1 MDKIKEIIGTKKF
14 DDINI
19 LINTDDNLP
28 GDITLQNVILITCIL
43 KDDDKFP
50 LQLRRSIVWRIIREI
65 TCHEKIY

>member
-14 DDINI
+14 DDTNI
-19 LINTDDNLP
+19 LTNTDDNIP
-28 GDITLQNVILITCIL
+28 GDITLKNVILITCIL

>member
-28 GDITLQNVILITCIL
+28 GDITLKNVILITCIL

-50 LQLRRSIVWRIIREI
+50 LQLRRSIVWRIIMEI

>member
-28 GDITLQNVILITCIL
+28 GDITLKNVILITCIL

-50 LQLRRSIVWRIIREI
+50 LQLRRSIVWRIIKEI

>member
-14 DDINI
+14 DDTNI
-19 LINTDDNLP
+19 LTNTDDNIP
-28 GDITLQNVILITCIL
+28 GDITLKNVILITCIL

-50 LQLRRSIVWRIIREI
+50 LQLRRSIVWRIIMEI

>member
-1 MDKIKEIIGTKKF
+1 MKEITDTKKF
-14 DDINI
+14 DDTNI
-19 LINTDDNLP
+19 LTNTDDNLP
-28 GDITLQNVILITCIL
+28 GDITLKNVILITCIL

>member
-14 DDINI
+14 DDTNI
-19 LINTDDNLP
+19 LTNTDDNLP
-28 GDITLQNVILITCIL
+28 GDITLKNVILITCIL

-50 LQLRRSIVWRIIREI
+50 LQLRRSIVWRIIKEI

>member
-19 LINTDDNLP
+19 LINTDDNIP
-28 GDITLQNVILITCIL
+28 GDITLKNVILITCIL

-50 LQLRRSIVWRIIREI
+50 LQLRRSIVWRIIMEI

>member
-28 GDITLQNVILITCIL
+28 GDITLKNVILITCIL

-65 TCHEKIY
+65 ACHEKIY

>member
-28 GDITLQNVILITCIL
+28 GDITLKNVILITCIL